1 MKKKEIVV
9 SETFLETF
17 GTGTLI
23 GSSLDDEYG
32 LPDELVLVFPQTS
45 LRFRETNG
53 GPLMLVVT
61 EYAIQC
67 LVADVLSLRERGVA
81 VTVEERTQDPA

>member
-32 LPDELVLVFPQTS
+32 LPDELALVFPQTS